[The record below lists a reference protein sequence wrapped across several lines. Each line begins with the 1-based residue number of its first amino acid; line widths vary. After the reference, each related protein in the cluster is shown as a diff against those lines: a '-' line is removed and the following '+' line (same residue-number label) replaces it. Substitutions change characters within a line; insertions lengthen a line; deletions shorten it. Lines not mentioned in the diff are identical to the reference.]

1 MAVKESPLNFT
12 LLPLLV
18 ALLLFAAMLVLLEL
32 GRRLGAR
39 RLARDPDG
47 RNVNLGTVEGAIFA
61 LMGLLVAFTFS
72 GASAR
77 LDIRRAQIVEESNA
91 IGTAWLRID
100 LLPASAQPA
109 VREKFRRYLD
119 ARMDAFKK
127 FSDPAASNGALARSV
142 SLQNEIWALA
152 VTACRESPPQT
163 SILVLPALNAMID
176 MSATRT
182 MTARIHPPPIVHWML
197 GALAL
202 IGSLLAGYGMAA
214 SKTRTWLYIVVFAG
228 IMAFTIY
235 VILDLEFP
243 RAGLIRIDAFDHVFA
258 DLRRSMGA

>member
-1 MAVKESPLNFT
+1 LRSEGSPLSLT
-12 LLPLLV
+12 LLPFLV
-18 ALLLFAAMLVLLEL
+18 ALPLFGAMLALMEL

-39 RLARDPDG
+39 RLARDPEG
-47 RNVNLGTVEGAIFA
+47 GSVNLGTVEGAIFA

-72 GASAR
+72 GAAAR
-77 LDIRRAQIVEESNA
+77 FDIRRTHIVDESNT

-109 VREKFRRYLD
+109 IREKFRRYLD
-119 ARMDAFKK
+119 ARIEVFGKL
-127 FSDPAASNGALARSV
+127 SDPAASNDALARSV

-152 VTACRESPPQT
+152 MEACRESPPQT
-163 SILVLPALNAMID
+163 SILVVPALNEMID
-176 MSATRT
+176 MSSTRT
-182 MTARIHPPPIVHWML
+182 MTARMHPPAIVHIML

-202 IGSLLAGYGMAA
+202 IGSLLAGYGMSA
-214 SKTRTWLYIVVFAG
+214 SKTRTWLYIVAFAG

-243 RAGLIRIDAFDHVFA
+243 RTGLIRLDAFDKVLV
-258 DLRRSMGA
+258 DLRRSMGP